1 MLFCFDEE
9 TMMTITCIHC
19 KQELPESSFYPSS
32 LERGWRICKKCQN
45 QKQYIS
51 NKKYFLQKRETTKQA
66 EEQAEKDAF
75 EKVFGGYTIII
86 LNSSKKNEFRYAIK
100 GTDGTF
106 LQTNNP
112 NVFKEKFLEVF
123 NRSQNASE

>member
-1 MLFCFDEE
+1 
-9 TMMTITCIHC
+9 MTITCIHC